1 MKRRYLWN
9 EIEIHTCALR
19 LPFFR
24 FFIKKNLSVT
34 MKHVKLSFF
43 YSFSKNKFPSKSI
56 QKSVAFRRK
65 KILERT
71 LSLYP
76 SSKSTSTNKKKKL
89 QKRISSDIESLTNLP
104 LFLLSLLLLLL
115 SSVHSF
121 EAKKLRTGLE
131 RIVSSIT
138 N

>member
-1 MKRRYLWN
+1 
-9 EIEIHTCALR
+9 
-19 LPFFR
+19 
-24 FFIKKNLSVT
+24 

-76 SSKSTSTNKKKKL
+76 SSKSTSTIKKKKTS
-89 QKRISSDIESLTNLP
+89 KTNLVRYRIFNQSSSFSSFSSTPPP
-104 LFLLSLLLLLL
+104 LQCSLI
-115 SSVHSF
+115 
-121 EAKKLRTGLE
+121 RG
-131 RIVSSIT
+131 
-138 N
+138 